1 MTTRVRDVNSGVY
14 VMVGKKGSGK
24 DGLPGLPSL
33 GKKPFQF
40 LQSDEVKQAGET
52 ESTSSLLA
60 QAGALVNMGAPMFT
74 SAPA

>member
-1 MTTRVRDVNSGVY
+1 
-14 VMVGKKGSGK
+14 MVKKKKGGG
-24 DGLPGLPSL
+24 DIPGLPSL

-60 QAGALVNMGAPMFT
+60 RLVR
-74 SAPA
+74 S